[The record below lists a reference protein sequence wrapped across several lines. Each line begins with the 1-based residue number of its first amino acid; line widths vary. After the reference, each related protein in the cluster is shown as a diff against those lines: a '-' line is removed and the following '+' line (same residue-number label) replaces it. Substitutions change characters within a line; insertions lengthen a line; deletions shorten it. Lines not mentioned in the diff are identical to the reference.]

1 MTGIVGLRRMDK
13 IAEEKCGLEDAE
25 RLVVEQLQVWP
36 EIHQLGVGP
45 GYTDL

>member
-1 MTGIVGLRRMDK
+1 MTGVVGLRRMDK

-25 RLVVEQLQVWP
+25 RLVVKQLQVWL

-45 GYTDL
+45 GYTNL